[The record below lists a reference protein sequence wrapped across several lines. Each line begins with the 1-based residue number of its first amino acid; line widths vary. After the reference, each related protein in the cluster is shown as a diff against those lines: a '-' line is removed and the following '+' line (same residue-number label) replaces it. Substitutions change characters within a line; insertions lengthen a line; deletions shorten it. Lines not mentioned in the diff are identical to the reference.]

1 MKRWQKLVVL
11 VLAVLVV
18 IGALVYAAGYIAT
31 SDFRERRA
39 VLQPLLAT
47 NAPLQYVEART
58 GVHFI
63 VTRRGTPE
71 WTQLLAL
78 YRAGSKWDRH
88 IADLMDA
95 ASGVG
100 HTSTMWMQ
108 TWVFLDDR
116 DRLTGFELG
125 TQ

>member
-1 MKRWQKLVVL
+1 MKRWQKLMIFCLALL
-11 VLAVLVV
+11 VLIGVV
-18 IGALVYAAGYIAT
+18 TCVVGYIGT

-39 VLQPLLAT
+39 VLRPLVAT
-47 NAPLQYVEART
+47 NAPLREVEAKA
-58 GVHFI
+58 GVHFT

-71 WTQLLAL
+71 WTQMLTR
-78 YRAGSKWDRH
+78 YTTGSKWDRH
-88 IADLMDA
+88 IAGMMEA

-108 TWVFLDDR
+108 TLIFLDDR

-125 TQ
+125 AQ